1 MMNNN
6 TQFETND
13 SGTIEALCELY
24 ITKHAELKNKPS
36 SVKLNRHLIQ
46 KHIIPYFAGRKI
58 TEITSRDIC
67 EFQYHHRNTRT
78 QANRLLELL
87 SKMFNLAEIWGLR
100 ESGNPCRNI
109 DRFKERIVTRF
120 LSPEEII
127 CLQKELDRQKRTTPH
142 AAAAIRLLLLTGCRK
157 SEILAMKW
165 QDIDLRQGVLT
176 LHDSK
181 TGMRMVPLN
190 HSALDVIK
198 KIPRVGDCPYVI
210 ANPRT
215 GKGMNDL
222 NRTWRRVRKYT
233 KLEDVRLHDLRHTFA
248 SRGVEA
254 GLSLIVISK
263 LLGHKQLQTTQR
275 YAHLAFAD
283 ALAASNRIAGFMP
296 H

>member
-1 MMNNN
+1 MEM
-6 TQFETND
+6 D
-13 SGTIEALCELY
+13 SMEALYELY
-24 ITKHAELKNKPS
+24 ITKHAELKNKPN
-36 SVKLNRHLIQ
+36 SVKLNRHLIK
-46 KHIIPYFAGRKI
+46 KHIQPYFAGRKI
-58 TEITSRDIC
+58 ADITSRDIC
-67 EFQYHHRNTRT
+67 EFQYLHRNTRT

-87 SKMFNLAEIWGLR
+87 SKMFSLAENWGLR
-100 ESGNPCRNI
+100 YGNPCRNI
-109 DRFKERIVTRF
+109 DRFKERVITRF
-120 LSPEEII
+120 LSPEEIVR
-127 CLQKELDRQKRTTPH
+127 LQKELDRQKRTTPH

-165 QDIDLRQGVLT
+165 EDIDLRKGVLT

-190 HSALDVIK
+190 HSAIDVIK

-222 NRTWRRVRKYT
+222 NRTWRKVRKYT

-275 YAHLAFAD
+275 YAHLAFSD
-283 ALAASNRIAGFMP
+283 ALAASNRVAELMP